1 LSGFAFVWFHH
12 SSSLKKLVE
21 GREYKEELRVLEVIG
36 LYSVD
41 GKSKPSMM
49 FDNVAARAGV
59 V

>member
-1 LSGFAFVWFHH
+1 LV
-12 SSSLKKLVE
+12 SSLLLAYE
-21 GREYKEELRVLEVIG
+21 ACGGERICKEELRVLEVIG

>member
-1 LSGFAFVWFHH
+1 MMNKWC
-12 SSSLKKLVE
+12 SSRLINSS
-21 GREYKEELRVLEVIG
+21 VLEVIG